1 MKHKG
6 GYYMSLVDKLE
17 KLKRER
23 KSLYIPELDETVYW
37 YPMTAGERQR
47 ILNAAGFKYSR
58 DTVFLDNAKYKT
70 SLIIEK
76 LEDKD
81 GKKIFQNIPEHKD
94 LLMNRINDELLT
106 RIANAI
112 DPPRTEEEVIDEA
125 KNEFENLSTEG

>member
-1 MKHKG
+1 MG
-6 GYYMSLVDKLE
+6 LVEKLE
-17 KLKRER
+17 KIKRER
-23 KSLYIPELDETVYW
+23 RSLYLPELDETVYW

-47 ILNAAGFKYSR
+47 ILNAAGFKYSK
-58 DTVFLDNAKYKT
+58 DTVYLDNAKYKT
-70 SLIIEK
+70 SLVIEK

-125 KNEFENLSTEG
+125 KNESENLSTEG

>member
-1 MKHKG
+1 
-6 GYYMSLVDKLE
+6 MSLVEKLE

-125 KNEFENLSTEG
+125 KNEFENLSIEG

>member
-1 MKHKG
+1 
-6 GYYMSLVDKLE
+6 MSLVDKLE

-125 KNEFENLSTEG
+125 KNESENLSIEG

>member
-1 MKHKG
+1 MG
-6 GYYMSLVDKLE
+6 LVEKLE

-47 ILNAAGFKYSR
+47 ILNAAGFKYSK

>member
-1 MKHKG
+1 MG
-6 GYYMSLVDKLE
+6 LVEKLE
-17 KLKRER
+17 KIKRER
-23 KSLYIPELDETVYW
+23 RSLYLPELDETVYW

-125 KNEFENLSTEG
+125 KNESENLSTEG

>member
-6 GYYMSLVDKLE
+6 GYYMSLVEKLE

-47 ILNAAGFKYSR
+47 ILNAAGFKYSK

-125 KNEFENLSTEG
+125 KNESENLSTEG

>member
-1 MKHKG
+1 
-6 GYYMSLVDKLE
+6 MSLVDKLE

-47 ILNAAGFKYSR
+47 ILNAAGFKYSK
-58 DTVFLDNAKYKT
+58 DTVYLDNAKYKT
-70 SLIIEK
+70 SLVIEK

-81 GKKIFQNIPEHKD
+81 GRKIFQNTPEHKD
-94 LLMNRINDELLT
+94 LLMNRIDDELLT

-112 DPPRTEEEVIDEA
+112 DTPQAEEEIINEA
-125 KNEFENLSTEG
+125 KNELETPSIED

>member
-1 MKHKG
+1 
-6 GYYMSLVDKLE
+6 MSLVDKLE

-94 LLMNRINDELLT
+94 LLTNRINDELLT

>member
-1 MKHKG
+1 MG
-6 GYYMSLVDKLE
+6 LVEKLE
-17 KLKRER
+17 KIKRER
-23 KSLYIPELDETVYW
+23 RSLYLPELDETVYW

-47 ILNAAGFKYSR
+47 ILNAAGFKYSK
-58 DTVFLDNAKYKT
+58 DTVYLDNAKYKT
-70 SLIIEK
+70 SLVIEK

-81 GKKIFQNIPEHKD
+81 GRKIFQNIPEHKD

-125 KNEFENLSTEG
+125 KNESENLSIEG

>member
-1 MKHKG
+1 
-6 GYYMSLVDKLE
+6 MSLVEKLE

-47 ILNAAGFKYSR
+47 ILNAAGFKYSK

>member
-1 MKHKG
+1 MG
-6 GYYMSLVDKLE
+6 LVEKLE
-17 KLKRER
+17 KIKRER
-23 KSLYIPELDETVYW
+23 RSLYLPELDETVYW

-47 ILNAAGFKYSR
+47 ILNAAGFKYSK
-58 DTVFLDNAKYKT
+58 DTVYLDNAKYKT
-70 SLIIEK
+70 SLVIEK

-81 GKKIFQNIPEHKD
+81 GRKIFQNTPEHKD

-125 KNEFENLSTEG
+125 KNESENLSIEG